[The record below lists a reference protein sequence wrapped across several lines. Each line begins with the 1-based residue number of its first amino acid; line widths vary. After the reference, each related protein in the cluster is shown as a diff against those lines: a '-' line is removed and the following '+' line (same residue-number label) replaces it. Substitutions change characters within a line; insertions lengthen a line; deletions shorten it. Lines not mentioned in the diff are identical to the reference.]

1 MQNKE
6 RGIAHL
12 RSALRYEKRGLKSK
26 ARAHFGRAM
35 HYGAGWNDLPPD
47 LLRQIVAHVLDGNGT
62 GDQLTGL
69 LIANKGTGSATMET
83 IVGSVA
89 SFVEKQA
96 HEMRKS
102 PLYPLYLLT
111 LHATALKPTH
121 ELITLRVAS
130 YKRSDSSSRPTNI
143 AEAIK
148 KLRMIIIS
156 KWFLFCPYR
165 FHDIVDLLHDEK
177 TDKEIKEV
185 CLELLDDFIGHL
197 RKSTEK
203 TILKSEEIIKQIL
216 EIKEGRYKP
225 AAITYYQML
234 DLVKTYEREQA
245 LVPDAKYGPLCLWK
259 TGSVT
264 HMGSLFR
271 GVQWKDN
278 EWDVRLWDT
287 RGVKSMNHAF
297 AQCTGSLLGVEH
309 WSVMAVEDMG
319 FMFFSASSFDR
330 DVSIWDTSKVT
341 NMSYMFH
348 SATSFNQP
356 IGTWDTSKVTN
367 MEAMFRNAVAFNQ
380 PIRKWDTSKV
390 TNMTWMFHGAKAFNQ
405 YIRSWNIGKVK
416 STENMFDK
424 DSMMD
429 KENKTNEVDGIEID
443 LT

>member
-47 LLRQIVAHVLDGNGT
+47 LLRKIVAHVLDGNGT

-89 SFVEKQA
+89 SFAEKQA

-102 PLYPLYLLT
+102 PLYPLYLHT

-121 ELITLRVAS
+121 ELITLRVA
-130 YKRSDSSSRPTNI
+130 YKRSDSSIRPTNI

-165 FHDIVDLLHDEK
+165 FHDIVDLIHAKEPDA
-177 TDKEIKEV
+177 EIKGV
-185 CLELLDDFIGHL
+185 CRELIDDFIDHL
-197 RKSTEK
+197 RKSTEE
-203 TILKSEEIIKQIL
+203 TILKNTEIIKQIL
-216 EIKEGRYKP
+216 EIKEGRSKP
-225 AAITYYQML
+225 AAIPAYEMV
-234 DLVKTYEREQA
+234 DLVKTYKKEQA
-245 LVPDAKYGPLCLWK
+245 LVADAKYGPLCLWK

-264 HMGSLFR
+264 HMGSLFE
-271 GVQWKDN
+271 GVQWKDK

-287 RGVKSMNHAF
+287 RGVKSMYRAF
-297 AQCTGSLLGVEH
+297 ARCEGSLLGVEH

-330 DVSIWDTSKVT
+330 DVSRWDTSKVT
-341 NMSYMFH
+341 GMSYMFS

-367 MEAMFRNAVAFNQ
+367 MEGMFRNAFAFNQ
-380 PIRKWDTSKV
+380 PIRKWDTGNV
-390 TNMTWMFHGAKAFNQ
+390 TNMTWMFDGAKAFNQ
-405 YIRSWNIGKVK
+405 FIRSWNIGKVER
-416 STENMFDK
+416 TANMFDK

-429 KENKTNEVDGIEID
+429 EENKTNEVDGIVID
-443 LT
+443 LP